1 MSNLKLLKD
10 DREGLLSRARRHI
23 FSLGVGDIG
32 SAMCRI
38 NMQYGLAK
46 IHWMQ
51 EELGLEPKA
60 TFVSAPDE
68 TITRNVYRWGN
79 GMGYGGKIS
88 WGEGKEKVLVLD
100 VMPNTCGM
108 LVGGLDE
115 LPSYEKLVQ
124 RVHEVLKEDIL
135 LDGIKIQWDF
145 GKGDHFIDLFK
156 VTKLNGAEIPPYA
169 FIIHSGNQELKGDNP
184 KGPGL
189 YLHMSKALQD
199 TAESIST
206 PFGEI
211 HVLLDGDV
219 ESYWRFYVYAEKFSK
234 RRRLTAAKELFD
246 DFTVIANVTH
256 QGLLNRNEVILG
268 VQNSLEKSLLP
279 IATRAGLPSFLVKG
293 RRNLSEENIENLGF
307 TRRSQKL
314 GVYHRLKNANI
325 VPHGTGYTFPEI
337 LSVLEVKEIE
347 GKRYF
352 VVDMQNSVGQEIMD
366 NPRSLPYTFR
376 GQAVILRSLEL
387 GLCEIVARLVP
398 EYVVKI

>member
-1 MSNLKLLKD
+1 MSNLKLLRD

-51 EELGLEPKA
+51 EELGLEPNA

-88 WGEGKEKVLVLD
+88 WGEGNEKVLVLD

-145 GKGDHFIDLFK
+145 GKGNHFIDLFK
-156 VTKLNGAEIPPYA
+156 VTRLNGAEIPPYA

-189 YLHMSKALQD
+189 YLHMSK
-199 TAESIST
+199 
-206 PFGEI
+206 
-211 HVLLDGDV
+211 
-219 ESYWRFYVYAEKFSK
+219 
-234 RRRLTAAKELFD
+234 
-246 DFTVIANVTH
+246 
-256 QGLLNRNEVILG
+256 
-268 VQNSLEKSLLP
+268 
-279 IATRAGLPSFLVKG
+279 
-293 RRNLSEENIENLGF
+293 
-307 TRRSQKL
+307 
-314 GVYHRLKNANI
+314 
-325 VPHGTGYTFPEI
+325 
-337 LSVLEVKEIE
+337 
-347 GKRYF
+347 
-352 VVDMQNSVGQEIMD
+352 
-366 NPRSLPYTFR
+366 
-376 GQAVILRSLEL
+376 
-387 GLCEIVARLVP
+387 
-398 EYVVKI
+398 